1 VQVPLSMFAD
11 ITPMAVE
18 ATGQV
23 GVGPLLYAFT
33 LGLVAAV
40 NPCGFPLLPAYLA
53 MFAGEGPSAGHVKQT
68 VRGLVAGASVSAG
81 FVMVF
86 GIVGVA
92 VESGAGVVIS
102 WAPWAMVVLGAALAV
117 FGVLVCVG
125 REPHVRLPVPRVR
138 VPQRDS
144 VGSPRRAAAMAG
156 FGVAYAVASLSC
168 ALPLFLAGVAGAF
181 TRLGFVAGVGTFIA
195 YALGMGLLLMV
206 ASLVVAHA
214 GTSALRRAL
223 PFSRFVPR
231 VAGAVLALVGAYLVL
246 YWVTDLAA
254 PLAVPP
260 PVRVV
265 EQAQS
270 ALSNWLASS
279 PRLIGAI
286 LGAVVVVALVLLA
299 LARPVP
305 GSGRAQVAHK
315 AGAANEPQAGAANEP
330 QAGER
335 RAISDG

>member
-1 VQVPLSMFAD
+1 
-11 ITPMAVE
+11 
-18 ATGQV
+18 
-23 GVGPLLYAFT
+23 
-33 LGLVAAV
+33 
-40 NPCGFPLLPAYLA
+40 
-53 MFAGEGPSAGHVKQT
+53 
-68 VRGLVAGASVSAG
+68 
-81 FVMVF
+81 
-86 GIVGVA
+86 
-92 VESGAGVVIS
+92 
-102 WAPWAMVVLGAALAV
+102 
-117 FGVLVCVG
+117 
-125 REPHVRLPVPRVR
+125 
-138 VPQRDS
+138 
-144 VGSPRRAAAMAG
+144 
-156 FGVAYAVASLSC
+156 
-168 ALPLFLAGVAGAF
+168 
-181 TRLGFVAGVGTFIA
+181 VGTFIA

-330 QAGER
+330 QAGAANEPQAEER